1 MKPCHLAL
9 TFCLSIAAVRG
20 QEYVLG
26 PDSQRQPGVPQGTV
40 TKHSMKSTEV
50 YPGTERD
57 YWVYVPA
64 QYKAEQPAALMVIQ
78 DGGGFVDEK
87 GAWRAPVVFDN
98 LIHRGEMP
106 VTIGVFVNPGVTP
119 PRAEGQMGRYNR
131 SFEYDSVTDWYSQF
145 LLKELLPIV
154 EKQYNITKD
163 PNLRGI
169 GGSSSGA
176 ICAFTAAWFRPDS
189 FRRVLSFI
197 GSYANIRGG
206 HSYPVWIRKT
216 EGKPLRVFL
225 QDGDKDLNIYTGN
238 WFLANQ
244 QMASALEYAGYETTH
259 VWGTEGHNS
268 KHGGAI
274 LPDALRWLWRNPAQ
288 PINKARGAGG
298 ERHFVN
304 EILDPSSEWRQV
316 SAGHKFTEG
325 PAVDKQGNVYFSDIP
340 NSRIHK
346 ISTDGA
352 VTVFKE
358 NTGGANG
365 LMFGPDGRLYAC
377 QNDRKQIAA
386 YSMDGREEVIATGV
400 ASNDI
405 AITVKGEIYF
415 TDPGNKR
422 VWFIDAKRD
431 KRVVHEGIEFPNG
444 LRLSPDQAFLW
455 VNDMDNR
462 WVWSFQIAPDGSLLN
477 GEPIY
482 RLETPDETS
491 KSGADGMTVDT
502 DAHLYVATGIGIQV
516 CDQTGRVVA
525 IISKPSPRGISN
537 VVFGGPGRDTL
548 FVTATDKVFARKLRR
563 KGTVS
568 WEVLKP
574 PQPRL

>member
-1 MKPCHLAL
+1 MPPYKLSLCTCVCLATL
-9 TFCLSIAAVRG
+9 AQDYSP
-20 QEYVLG
+20 G

-40 TKHSMKSTEV
+40 TRHSHKSAEV

-64 QYKAEQPAALMVIQ
+64 QYKPAQPAALMVFQ
-78 DGGGFVDEK
+78 DGGSFVDEK
-87 GAWRAPVVFDN
+87 GAWRATIVMDN
-98 LIHRGEMP
+98 LIQRGELP
-106 VTIGVFVNPGVTP
+106 VTIGVFINPGVTP
-119 PRAEGQMGRYNR
+119 ARGEGKMGRYHR

-145 LLKELLPIV
+145 LLKELLPEV
-154 EKQYNITKD
+154 EKNYNITQD

-238 WFLANQ
+238 WFLSNLE
-244 QMASALEYAGYETTH
+244 MASALEYAGYETTH
-259 VWGTEGHNS
+259 LWGTEGHNS

-274 LPDALRWLWRNPAQ
+274 LPEALRWLWREPAR
-288 PINKARGAGG
+288 PISKPRGAGG
-298 ERHFVN
+298 ERHFVSD
-304 EILDPSSEWRQV
+304 ILDPGSGWQQV

-325 PAVDKQGNVYFSDIP
+325 PAVDKQGNVYFTDIP
-340 NSRIHK
+340 NNRIHK
-346 ISTDGA
+346 IDTAGRVS
-352 VTVFKE
+352 VFKE
-358 NTGGANG
+358 DSGGANG

-377 QNDRKQIAA
+377 QNGRKRIVA
-386 YSMDGREEVIATGV
+386 YSMDGQEEAIAEDV

-405 AITVKGEIYF
+405 AVTARGEVYF
-415 TDPGNKR
+415 TDPRNR
-422 VWFIDAKRD
+422 SVWFIDAKRG
-431 KRVVHEGIEFPNG
+431 KRVVHKGIEFPNG

-455 VNDMDNR
+455 VNDMLNR
-462 WVWSFQIAPDGSLLN
+462 WMWSFQVEPDGSLSA
-477 GEPIY
+477 GEPLY

-491 KSGADGMTVDT
+491 RSGADGMTVDT
-502 DAHLYVATGIGIQV
+502 DGHLYVATSIGVQV

-525 IISKPSPRGISN
+525 IINKPSAAGISN
-537 VVFGGPGRDTL
+537 VVLGGPERDTL
-548 FVTATDKVFARKLRR
+548 FVTATDKVFSRKLRR
-563 KGTVS
+563 KGAVS
-568 WEVLKP
+568 WEVQKS